1 MRRAGQGDRHGSERM
16 GKDNK
21 EEGNGVRKDEEV
33 EGNEEVKLEKETV
46 IKNIYMYIYTRAKK

>member
-1 MRRAGQGDRHGSERM
+1 M

-33 EGNEEVKLEKETV
+33 EGNEEVKLEKETE
-46 IKNIYMYIYTRAKK
+46 IKNIIYIY

>member
-46 IKNIYMYIYTRAKK
+46 IKNIYMYIY